1 MGTYLNPSVSNFKR
15 SLNSQIYVDKSE
27 LIAFT
32 NRVLGTGQC
41 YLCVS
46 RPRRFGKTMAADM
59 LAAYYTCAED
69 TDALFDGL
77 NIKDHESYHENLNK
91 YHVIKMDMQTF
102 MAGNSSVRGM
112 IDELSEA
119 LIGELMYF
127 FPDVFYL
134 NTKKLYRVLNSIYSA
149 TGTPFVLLIDEWDCV
164 MRRIHDWEEQKL
176 YLDFLRELMKD
187 QPYIALAYMTGILPI
202 KKYGEHSTLNM
213 FYEYSMIDSA
223 EISNCFGF
231 TEEEVRVLCE
241 RYDMDFKEAK
251 DWYDGYHMISLK
263 DGRNVEYSMYS
274 PKSIIESMLRRWYN
288 TYWNQTETYE
298 ALKVYIQMN
307 YDGLRDAVVEMLAGN
322 PVKIDTHSFRNDM
335 NTFACKDDVL
345 TLLVHLGYLSYNSI
359 DKTVIIP
366 NNEVAA
372 EFITS
377 IKNISSFSEVSASV
391 QASRELLESL
401 WNMDG
406 EAVADGVEKAH
417 QQFPSIKYNNENAL
431 SCVIEL
437 AFYYARE
444 YYTII
449 RELPTG
455 KGFADICYLP
465 KPKHTD
471 RPAVIIELKWDKSA
485 DAAIDQ
491 IKRKEYPD
499 ALAAY
504 HGNLLLCGINYN
516 RDNTDANK
524 RHECQIEKFVKEPI
538 K

>member
-1 MGTYLNPSVSNFKR
+1 MGTYLNPSSKNFQE
-15 SLNSQIYVDKSE
+15 SLNSEIYVDKSE

-32 NRVLGTGQC
+32 NRKLNTKQK

-59 LAAYYTCAED
+59 LAAYYTCGHD
-69 TDALFDGL
+69 TRNLFRGL
-77 NIKDHESYHENLNK
+77 NIETHESFEIYRNQFD
-91 YHVIKMDMQTF
+91 VIKMDMQSFLNKGRT
-102 MAGNSSVRGM
+102 VEGM
-112 IDELSEA
+112 LTRLKEYLLAELTYA
-119 LIGELMYF
+119 Y
-127 FPDVFYL
+127 PDVRL
-134 NTKKLYRVLNSIYSA
+134 TRADDLTEVLNNLFNA
-149 TGTPFVLLIDEWDCV
+149 TDRQFVLLIDEWDCV
-164 MRRIHDWEEQKL
+164 MRRMHDWEEQKL
-176 YLDFLRELMKD
+176 YLDFLRDLMKD

-223 EISNCFGF
+223 EISDCFGF
-231 TEEEVRVLCE
+231 TEEEVRELCT
-241 RYDMDFKEAK
+241 RFKMDFKEAK
-251 DWYDGYHMISLK
+251 DWYDGYHLIGLK
-263 DGRNVEYSMYS
+263 DYRNVEYSMYS
-274 PKSIIESMLRRWYN
+274 PKSIIESMLRRWYS

-307 YDGLRDAVVEMLAGN
+307 FDGLRDAVVEMLAGN

-345 TLLVHLGYLSYNSI
+345 TLLVHLGYLSYNPI
-359 DKTVIIP
+359 NETVVIP

-372 EFITS
+372 EFVTS
-377 IKNISSFSEVSASV
+377 IKAISSFSEVSASV
-391 QASRELLESL
+391 QASRDLLESL

-406 EAVADGVEKAH
+406 EAVASGVEKAH

-465 KPKHTD
+465 KPKHPD
-471 RPAVIIELKWDKSA
+471 RPAVIIELKWDKSV

-491 IKRKEYPD
+491 IKRKEYPA
-499 ALAAY
+499 ALSSY
-504 HGNLLLCGINYN
+504 HGNLLLCGINY
-516 RDNTDANK
+516 DKTAAK
-524 RHECQIEKFVKEPI
+524 QHICHIEKFTK
-538 K
+538 